1 MKEKVQYEYVEV
13 TKRKN
18 EELKLQH
25 TTTMQQLLHLQ
36 RQDWAK
42 QILELQ
48 QQNELLRE
56 ELTHKHKELTDI
68 KQNLSIAMQSHI
80 GTNNGGGGG

>member
-18 EELKLQH
+18 EELKVQHSTLQ
-25 TTTMQQLLHLQ
+25 QQLLHLQ

-42 QILELQ
+42 QLLDLQ

-56 ELTHKHKELTDI
+56 ELSHRNKELNDI
-68 KQNLSIAMQSHI
+68 KHNLSIAMQ
-80 GTNNGGGGG
+80 